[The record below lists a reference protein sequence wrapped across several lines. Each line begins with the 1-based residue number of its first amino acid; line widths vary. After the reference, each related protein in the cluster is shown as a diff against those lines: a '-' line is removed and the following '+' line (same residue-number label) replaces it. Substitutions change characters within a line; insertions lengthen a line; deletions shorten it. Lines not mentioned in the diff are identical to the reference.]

1 MTDPDTQRTAG
12 GVLGRVAGKAKELS
26 GELTGNEDLAREG
39 RLQQAQADADERA
52 RREAAEAELLRRRG
66 QEGLFGRT
74 PRVRYEVDFS
84 DRLWFGQE
92 VEIEL
97 AIVRLGEKSMRYEFT
112 VRSGSSVAASG
123 SMVVAF
129 AVPDSPHAAP
139 WPEDVRAA
147 LGGG

>member
-1 MTDPDTQRTAG
+1 MTASVTRPTATITRRVEWADTDASG
-12 GVLGRVAGKAKELS
+12 HYYNGVVLRWV
-26 GELTGNEDLAREG
+26 
-39 RLQQAQADADERA
+39 
-52 RREAAEAELLRRRG
+52 EAAEAELLRQRG

-129 AVPDSPHAAP
+129 ATPDSPHAAP